1 MSYNFYFDDYNYHL
15 KWNEALQLVYQ
26 MMNNNIVVIRER
38 NVLNSKKNEKE
49 LKDKLSNSNFRDYDV
64 NVCIS
69 LDDITNSL
77 MEDELFVKFKEEF

>member
-1 MSYNFYFDDYNYHL
+1 MISRLGRSDNL